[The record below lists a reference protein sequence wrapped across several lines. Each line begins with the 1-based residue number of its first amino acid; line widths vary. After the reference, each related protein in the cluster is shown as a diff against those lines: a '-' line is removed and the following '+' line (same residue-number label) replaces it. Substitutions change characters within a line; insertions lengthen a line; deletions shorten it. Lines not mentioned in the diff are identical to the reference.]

1 MVTKRL
7 YLYGSHDWAMV
18 LTFLLY
24 IHTALIFSVINVAWI
39 DLIHELGI
47 SYTFVGLI
55 AVFGAGFSMVS
66 MLLGGSIVGRFGA
79 RKTLLVTV
87 PILVISHACLAFAPS
102 QLMLFAVNVGWGV
115 GFGAMLVACTTV
127 IIDWERERRKRIIDP
142 FQASWNIASIVGAL
156 LGGYLLSIGWTF
168 ISVMWLASLTSI
180 PIWVLIVF
188 AKFPGSGVVEES
200 GHPFEAIRV
209 IAQYRELA
217 LLGFMIVV
225 VTFSQNVG
233 QTWSPIYLDTLGA
246 NPFISGAALAGF
258 QSATAL
264 FRLING
270 LLVTRYGARAVL
282 MVAAITMIGAAS
294 MLLLSRDQY
303 IVFAA
308 FILLGA
314 SIAGATPTAIT
325 LGVQLAPTRTAA
337 VSAGILTLG
346 EVGFTIST
354 PILGWLG
361 DTFSLQWAL
370 GTALPCGILMFIA
383 VLFLPRK
390 IITPVPETP
399 TLS

>member
-1 MVTKRL
+1 
-7 YLYGSHDWAMV
+7 
-18 LTFLLY
+18 
-24 IHTALIFSVINVAWI
+24 
-39 DLIHELGI
+39 
-47 SYTFVGLI
+47 
-55 AVFGAGFSMVS
+55 
-66 MLLGGSIVGRFGA
+66 
-79 RKTLLVTV
+79 
-87 PILVISHACLAFAPS
+87 
-102 QLMLFAVNVGWGV
+102 MLFAVNVGWGV

-180 PIWVLIVF
+180 PIWFMIVF
-188 AKFPGSGVVEES
+188 AKFPGSGMVEES
-200 GHPFEAIRV
+200 GHPFEALRV
-209 IAQYRELA
+209 IGQYRELA

-225 VTFSQNVG
+225 VTFASNIG

-246 NPFISGAALAGF
+246 NPMVSGAALAGF

-270 LLVTRYGARAVL
+270 LLVTRHGARAVL
-282 MVAAITMIGAAS
+282 MVAAVTMIGAAS
-294 MLLLSRDQY
+294 MLLLTRDQY
-303 IVFAA
+303 VVFAA

-346 EVGFTIST
+346 EVGYTIST
-354 PILGWLG
+354 PVLGWLG
-361 DTFSLQWAL
+361 DLFSLQWAL
-370 GTALPCGILMFIA
+370 GTALPCGILMLIA
-383 VLFLPRK
+383 VFFLPRK

-399 TLS
+399 ALS

>member
-7 YLYGSHDWAMV
+7 YLYGAHDWAMV

-24 IHTALIFSVINVAWI
+24 IHTALVFSVINVAWI

-47 SYTFVGLI
+47 SYTSVGLI
-55 AVFGAGFSMVS
+55 SVIGAGFSMLS

-79 RKTLLVTV
+79 RQTLIMTV
-87 PILVISHACLAFAPS
+87 PILVISHASLALAPS
-102 QLMLFAVNVGWGV
+102 QLILFAVNVGWGV
-115 GFGAMLVACTTV
+115 GFGAMLVACTTI

-142 FQASWNIASIVGAL
+142 FQASWNIASIAGAL

-180 PIWVLIVF
+180 PIWILIVF

-200 GHPFEAIRV
+200 SHPFEALRI
-209 IAQYRELA
+209 IGQYRELA
-217 LLGFMIVV
+217 LLGFMIVG

-246 NPFISGAALAGF
+246 NPFVSGAALAGF

-270 LLVTRYGARAVL
+270 LLVTRYGARTVL

-294 MLLLSRDQY
+294 MLILSRDQY
-303 IVFAA
+303 VVFAA
-308 FILLGA
+308 FILLGGA
-314 SIAGATPTAIT
+314 VAGATPTAIT
-325 LGVQLAPTRTAA
+325 LGVQLAPNRTAA

-354 PILGWLG
+354 PVLGWLG
-361 DTFSLQWAL
+361 DAFSLQWAL
-370 GTALPCGILMFIA
+370 ATALPCGILMFVA
-383 VLFLPRK
+383 VLFLPHK
-390 IITPVPETP
+390 IVAP
-399 TLS
+399 TTS

>member
-1 MVTKRL
+1 MATKRL
-7 YLYGSHDWAMV
+7 YLYGSHDWSMIV
-18 LTFLLY
+18 TFLLY
-24 IHTALIFSVINVAWI
+24 THTALIFSVINVAWI
-39 DLIHELGI
+39 DLIKQLGI
-47 SYTFVGLI
+47 TYTVVGLI
-55 AVFGAGFSMVS
+55 AVVGAGLSMVS
-66 MLLGGSIVGRFGA
+66 MLFGGSIVSRFGA
-79 RKTLLVTV
+79 RKTLIVTV
-87 PILVISHACLAFAPS
+87 PILIVSHACLAFAPS

-115 GFGAMLVACTTV
+115 GFGAMLVACTTI
-127 IIDWERERRKRIIDP
+127 IIDWERARRKRIIDP
-142 FQASWNIASIVGAL
+142 FQASWNIASIIGAL

-168 ISVMWLASLTSI
+168 VSIMWLACVTSI

-188 AKFPGSGVVEES
+188 AKFPSSGIVEEVS
-200 GHPFEAIRV
+200 HPFEAIRV
-209 IAQYRELA
+209 IGQHRELA

-246 NPFISGAALAGF
+246 NPLLSGAALAGF

-270 LLVTRYGARAVL
+270 ILVTRHGARAVL
-282 MVAAITMIGAAS
+282 MVAAVTMIVAAS
-294 MLLLSRDQY
+294 MLLISRDQY
-303 IVFAA
+303 IVFGA

-361 DTFSLQWAL
+361 DLFSLQWAL
-370 GTALPCGILMFIA
+370 GTALPCGILMLIA

-390 IITPVPETP
+390 PAMPALAQHATP
-399 TLS
+399 

>member
-7 YLYGSHDWAMV
+7 YLYGAHDWAMV

-24 IHTALIFSVINVAWI
+24 IHTALVFSVINVAWI

-47 SYTFVGLI
+47 SYTSVGLI
-55 AVFGAGFSMVS
+55 SVIGAGFSMLS

-79 RKTLLVTV
+79 RQTLIMTV
-87 PILVISHACLAFAPS
+87 PILVISHASLALAPS
-102 QLMLFAVNVGWGV
+102 QLILFAVNVGWGV
-115 GFGAMLVACTTV
+115 GFGAMLVACTTI

-142 FQASWNIASIVGAL
+142 FQASWNIASIAGAL

-180 PIWVLIVF
+180 PIWILIVF

-200 GHPFEAIRV
+200 SHPFEALRI
-209 IAQYRELA
+209 IGQYRELA

-246 NPFISGAALAGF
+246 NPFVSGAALAGF

-270 LLVTRYGARAVL
+270 LLVTRYGARTVL

-294 MLLLSRDQY
+294 MLILSRDQY
-303 IVFAA
+303 VVFAA
-308 FILLGA
+308 FILLGGA
-314 SIAGATPTAIT
+314 VAGATPTAIT
-325 LGVQLAPTRTAA
+325 LGVQLAPNRTAA

-354 PILGWLG
+354 PVLGWLG
-361 DTFSLQWAL
+361 DAFSLQWAL
-370 GTALPCGILMFIA
+370 ATALPCGILMFVA
-383 VLFLPRK
+383 VLFLPHK
-390 IITPVPETP
+390 IVAP
-399 TLS
+399 TTS

>member
-1 MVTKRL
+1 MTTKRL
-7 YLYGSHDWAMV
+7 YLYGSHDWSMIV
-18 LTFLLY
+18 TFLLY

-55 AVFGAGFSMVS
+55 AVVGAGLSMIS

-79 RKTLLVTV
+79 RKTLIVTL

-102 QLMLFAVNVGWGV
+102 QLMLFAVNAGWGI
-115 GFGAMLVACTTV
+115 GFGALLVACTTV

-142 FQASWNIASIVGAL
+142 FQASWNIASIIGAL

-180 PIWVLIVF
+180 PIWILIVF
-188 AKFPGSGVVEES
+188 AKFPGSGIVEES

-209 IAQYRELA
+209 IGQHRELA

-246 NPFISGAALAGF
+246 NPLISGAALAGF

-270 LLVTRYGARAVL
+270 VLVTRHGARAVL
-282 MVAAITMIGAAS
+282 MVAAFTMIAAAC
-294 MLLLSRDQY
+294 MLLLSRNQY

-325 LGVQLAPTRTAA
+325 LGVQLA
-337 VSAGILTLG
+337 
-346 EVGFTIST
+346 T
-354 PILGWLG
+354 PN
-361 DTFSLQWAL
+361 
-370 GTALPCGILMFIA
+370 
-383 VLFLPRK
+383 
-390 IITPVPETP
+390 
-399 TLS
+399 LSVI

>member
-1 MVTKRL
+1 
-7 YLYGSHDWAMV
+7 
-18 LTFLLY
+18 
-24 IHTALIFSVINVAWI
+24 
-39 DLIHELGI
+39 
-47 SYTFVGLI
+47 
-55 AVFGAGFSMVS
+55 
-66 MLLGGSIVGRFGA
+66 
-79 RKTLLVTV
+79 
-87 PILVISHACLAFAPS
+87 
-102 QLMLFAVNVGWGV
+102 MLFAVNVGWGV

-180 PIWVLIVF
+180 PIWIMIIF
-188 AKFPGSGVVEES
+188 AKFPGSGMIEES
-200 GHPFEAIRV
+200 GHPFEALRV
-209 IAQYRELA
+209 IGQYRELA

-225 VTFSQNVG
+225 VTFASNIG

-246 NPFISGAALAGF
+246 NPMVSGAALAGF

-270 LLVTRYGARAVL
+270 LLVTRHGARAVL

-294 MLLLSRDQY
+294 MLLLTRDQY
-303 IVFAA
+303 VVFAA

-346 EVGFTIST
+346 EVGYTIST
-354 PILGWLG
+354 PVLGWLG
-361 DTFSLQWAL
+361 DLFSLQWAL
-370 GTALPCGILMFIA
+370 GTALPCGILMLIA
-383 VLFLPRK
+383 VFFLPRK

-399 TLS
+399 ALS

>member
-1 MVTKRL
+1 M
-7 YLYGSHDWAMV
+7 
-18 LTFLLY
+18 
-24 IHTALIFSVINVAWI
+24 
-39 DLIHELGI
+39 
-47 SYTFVGLI
+47 
-55 AVFGAGFSMVS
+55 
-66 MLLGGSIVGRFGA
+66 
-79 RKTLLVTV
+79 
-87 PILVISHACLAFAPS
+87 
-102 QLMLFAVNVGWGV
+102 
-115 GFGAMLVACTTV
+115 
-127 IIDWERERRKRIIDP
+127 
-142 FQASWNIASIVGAL
+142 
-156 LGGYLLSIGWTF
+156 
-168 ISVMWLASLTSI
+168 
-180 PIWVLIVF
+180 IVF

-200 GHPFEAIRV
+200 GHPFEALRV
-209 IAQYRELA
+209 IGQYRELA

-225 VTFSQNVG
+225 VTFSSNVG

-270 LLVTRYGARAVL
+270 LLVTRHGARAVL

-303 IVFAA
+303 IVFGA

-314 SIAGATPTAIT
+314 SVAGATPTAIT

-361 DTFSLQWAL
+361 DQFSLQWAL

-390 IITPVPETP
+390 IVTPVPETP
-399 TLS
+399 ALS